1 MFYLALGEYE
11 QAVPLGTRGTSVV
24 VDNHPVQLVGTQD
37 PCPERIGPI
46 CFPPEGFVPG
56 PVELSGEHT
65 YLVTGEFSAAV
76 EDGVVGQYHV
86 ALVAESVELGHSDHR
101 PEHGDERAHPRG
113 TATTESTRERS
124 SPTRRGEH
132 VPRALDLTRCFH
144 KPDTPVCCHQTTQCL
159 REINKVSSDLKKTT
173 HDWGTRLIHMSTRPR
188 TIHSPTVRLRR
199 LAAEMRRARLAAGYS
214 QLGDAAKVLG
224 WSGPKLSRL
233 EDAKTRY
240 IKPTDIDHLCD
251 LYGIESTEARNALH
265 ALAQQGRERGWWSE
279 YKDVFGDNVLPDFE
293 AEASMIRTYEGLVIP
308 GLLQT
313 AEYIEEVFRGGRAHP
328 DDLVDRHVSAR
339 LERQQILNRQR
350 PPHFSAVVDEAA
362 LRRRVPTPG
371 VMRDQLQHLLNM
383 ATRHNV
389 DLQVLPFNAG
399 PHAATT
405 GSFVIMD
412 FASEIDPSIVY
423 TEIATGHVISEGT
436 AVSQFVT
443 MFDHVQAAALRASES
458 VTFIKHLLA
467 QESDH
472 E

>member
-46 CFPPEGFVPG
+46 YFPPEGFVPG

-65 YLVTGEFSAAV
+65 YLVTGEFPAAV

-159 REINKVSSDLKKTT
+159 CEINKVSSDLKKTT

-279 YKDVFGDNVLPDFE
+279 YKDVFGDNVRPDFE

>member
-1 MFYLALGEYE
+1 
-11 QAVPLGTRGTSVV
+11 
-24 VDNHPVQLVGTQD
+24 
-37 PCPERIGPI
+37 
-46 CFPPEGFVPG
+46 
-56 PVELSGEHT
+56 
-65 YLVTGEFSAAV
+65 
-76 EDGVVGQYHV
+76 
-86 ALVAESVELGHSDHR
+86 
-101 PEHGDERAHPRG
+101 
-113 TATTESTRERS
+113 
-124 SPTRRGEH
+124 
-132 VPRALDLTRCFH
+132 
-144 KPDTPVCCHQTTQCL
+144 
-159 REINKVSSDLKKTT
+159 
-173 HDWGTRLIHMSTRPR
+173 MSTRPR